1 MANLKKSFT
10 QVKRNGGASGVDGQ
24 SISDFGGNL
33 SIELSHLQDEL
44 VGKTYQPQ
52 AVKREPTIPWYT
64 YRTRSSSTAM
74 FAKCAT
80 ANL

>member
-44 VGKTYQPQ
+44 VGKTYQAPG
-52 AVKREPTIPWYT
+52 
-64 YRTRSSSTAM
+64 
-74 FAKCAT
+74 
-80 ANL
+80 